1 MLTPETA
8 PVPAEPETT
17 SQPARRD
24 SQRSIAGAATIL
36 SAGNLSSRVVG
47 LFREVAKSYFFG
59 NGRIASAFELA
70 ANPPS
75 QFYDLLIGGMLSSA
89 LVPTFS
95 NLLADETDQSRMVE
109 FGKLLGA
116 LIGLATVGL
125 TALVVALSLFS
136 EGLAVVLAGGPQQDL
151 ALVASLLRI
160 TIPTIIF
167 LNLGGILTA
176 ALYSQHKFIY
186 TAFTATVYNLT
197 MILSVVL
204 FEHRLSV
211 TALAIGMLAGSIV
224 QVLIQIPGMRGI
236 PIKLS
241 LNWRHPG
248 IKQILRLF
256 LPVAFGLALAQ
267 LAALVSFII
276 AGHIGAEG
284 PATMRYA
291 AQVVQ
296 FPLGMIVVA
305 VSAAILPALS
315 RHGHDAALGAF
326 KSTLAQGMRL
336 VWVLIVP
343 ASIGL
348 FVLAQ
353 PVVALLFQRGAF
365 TAESTAYTAAAL
377 RAAVPGLIFAAVD
390 QPLIYAFY
398 ARHDTFR
405 PTLIGLV
412 STVSYLVLLGTL
424 SLLAQSG
431 LRTFTLTDLI
441 MANSMKTGL
450 DAFLMAIFL
459 TRKVGGLRGYG
470 ISAVAYKVFT
480 AAVLMGATVWLVMG
494 VSQYYLGDSQFAANA
509 LTTVAAAAIGIL
521 VYLQTARLLR
531 VREISLLR
539 GLLRRQVDMEP
550 LA

>member
-1 MLTPETA
+1 MLTSETA
-8 PVPAEPETT
+8 PMPAEPE
-17 SQPARRD
+17 QIPLPAPRD
-24 SQRSIAGAATIL
+24 TQNSIAGAATIISL
-36 SAGNLSSRVVG
+36 GNLSSRVVG

-70 ANPPS
+70 SNPPS

-95 NLLADETDQSRMVE
+95 NVVADEADSARMVE

-125 TALVVALSLFS
+125 TVLVVLLSIFS
-136 EGLAVVLAGGPQQDL
+136 EGLAMVLAGGPQQDL
-151 ALVASLLRI
+151 ALVSSLLRI

-167 LNLGGILTA
+167 LNLSGILTA
-176 ALYSQHKFIY
+176 ALYARRKFIF
-186 TAFTATVYNLT
+186 TAFTATAYNLT
-197 MILSVVL
+197 MILCVVL
-204 FEHRLSV
+204 FERSLSV
-211 TALAIGMLAGSIV
+211 TALAIGMLAGSIL
-224 QVLIQIPGMRGI
+224 QVLMQVPGMRGI

-248 IKQILRLF
+248 IRQILRLF

-315 RHGHDAALGAF
+315 MYGQDTTLEAF
-326 KSTLAQGMRL
+326 KGTLAQGMRL

-343 ASIGL
+343 ASMGL

-353 PVVALLFQRGAF
+353 PIVALLFQRGAF
-365 TAESTAYTAAAL
+365 TVESTAYTAAAL
-377 RAAVPGLIFAAVD
+377 RAAVPGLIFAAID

-398 ARHDTFR
+398 ARRDTFT

-412 STVSYLVLLGTL
+412 STLSYLALLGTL
-424 SLLAQSG
+424 SLMSQYG

-441 MANSMKTGL
+441 MANSLKTGL

-459 TRKVGGLRGYG
+459 TRKVGGLRGYE
-470 ISAVAYKVFT
+470 ITPVALKVCL
-480 AAVLMGATVWLVMG
+480 AAGLMGLSVWAVMLFIQHAMG
-494 VSQYYLGDSQFAANA
+494 STEFIANA
-509 LTTVAAAAIGIL
+509 LTAVVAAGIGIM
-521 VYLQTARLLR
+521 VYLLMVRLLR
-531 VREISLLR
+531 VKEISLLR
-539 GLLRRQVDMEP
+539 GMLRRSARVEP